1 MGGPI
6 AHPDFKMISR
16 NEFRLMTDRVK
27 DAGSSQDKRLEAA
40 LRGEDI
46 RQEAELHDQVEAFL
60 RRNDIPYVHSR
71 MDKPSTIRKGWPD
84 FTAMRKGRVACVE
97 LKGPHGK
104 LSDDQK
110 EVIIELQGAGVP
122 VEVCDNLMKATKF
135 LIKNLIEEN
144 PLWRQ
149 INEKDAR
156 IAWLENELARVN
168 FDASQI
174 IGTLK
179 ERLSGMEEA
188 LRSKQTLRDCES
200 FIGACRFAGEGGLEK
215 LKSDAAKLYKQISE
229 LLG

>member
-16 NEFRLMTDRVK
+16 NEFRLMADRIK

-40 LRGEDI
+40 LRAQDI
-46 RQEAELHDQVEAFL
+46 RQEDELHDQVEAFL

-84 FTAMRKGRVACVE
+84 FTAMRKGWVACVE

-110 EVIIELQGAGVP
+110 EVIMELQGAGVP

-135 LIKNLIEEN
+135 LIKNLIEE
-144 PLWRQ
+144 
-149 INEKDAR
+149 K
-156 IAWLENELARVN
+156 
-168 FDASQI
+168 
-174 IGTLK
+174 
-179 ERLSGMEEA
+179 
-188 LRSKQTLRDCES
+188 
-200 FIGACRFAGEGGLEK
+200 
-215 LKSDAAKLYKQISE
+215 
-229 LLG
+229 